1 MTSRPPMGVPPRQP
15 PRAPAPNLAVQHHQ
29 RSLSQQ
35 YLAPSSS
42 PSSSP
47 SVRRDPHVDAP
58 GEPPESLSSG
68 SQARPHASTPRRGS
82 SKLRLELSTN
92 DWDSALAN
100 TTDSPQI
107 LTPSRVAPV
116 SVPVPDATSA
126 VDKVSPAQSGSQLD
140 DNPPIP
146 MPKRRPQPIEKPIS
160 APRPSTTAVAPTKK
174 DARPKPYTV
183 EVPSDAPRFVS
194 IHKHD
199 IPNRDPFSKGLHNG
213 HADFFPWSGQHH
225 EDEWSSEAIQK
236 GTWDRGAQNETS
248 SARMAVLPAL
258 KQKSGLNALSTIF
271 MGVMNQRRFR
281 GQILSPSTF
290 KPPPRVTLTD
300 TKREVWLKDLANPTI
315 SLRRL
320 SRTIPH
326 GIRGRTLLDQCLNKN
341 VPTERAVWLA
351 KCVGANEIRAFKRK
365 GAGGAFV
372 MGGESKWVRDWTVF
386 VEQFVEAVVSA
397 FGEPD
402 WKTRVTYAI
411 RLATNLYSEHLLDRD
426 HYLDWITSNLE
437 NSSQAKMPMW
447 ILIAQITWADLVR
460 SRKYGRRLV
469 YTLLAQLNI
478 IHNDPDRDILIQ
490 LSSQLTG
497 LLKTLLRNNP
507 ESFVAPGLWPRHR
520 DALKAFLAQDDGVS
534 QDAWQRVNGRNAR
547 LLVASTASP
556 PAGRQH
562 LIKLFDSTIQGHYDR
577 ELAAK
582 CLAVTDDR
590 AELVKTLVE
599 WATSVHRPGLA
610 KIYVAVSLI
619 KSWAA
624 TNATSVIVDLLD
636 DVPPTDRLRKKAIF
650 HLVSELVRGGLF
662 SVPKY
667 IKWLIGRG
675 GLHDAAEIDPD
686 DGPCSSRLLVE
697 LPIHCLSE
705 SQRSQRTNLLRRA
718 GQYSTADEAK
728 DMANALR
735 CVDGSLGLSQHL
747 GDADGA
753 SNKCLSLP
761 KLLRRVSH
769 SSKAVQ
775 SSIGAHLRDVLTP
788 ELLAKVEPVAALSMF
803 SSARLVLETA
813 QDFGCLS
820 QVLKSHAAASDVD
833 VLAACADTINS
844 LLDVFLAMGT
854 ADGLFGSLSGR
865 LKSLNREQAAGA
877 RPLLVALTSLARR
890 LPHRSGIAQQLQRE
904 LAQSERSSAIDAC
917 SPVSD
922 SMALNGES
930 EVSEQIDKLLAS
942 GNTVDPPTM
951 NRLFRNIIPKLEAGW
966 VKADGGRR
974 LLASL
979 LARLRIFDAQHF
991 DKLMADWVSHVG
1003 TLGERPRLATLFP
1016 MLISLGCLSMPMVL
1030 QSANSVA
1037 DPGSASDASAVYLQ
1051 ELLQLVVMKPPR
1063 AAACLDTVEAYR
1075 FEVQQKAA
1083 RLEHPGA
1090 LLSLIR
1096 KAVSEYAAVG
1106 TRHRPLD
1113 EAGCEDGLVETM
1125 RYLVVADSSAVAKA
1139 LDVGTLATGAVEL
1152 VKRIVGKLLAPDG
1165 QGGCQESLDRL
1176 LSLSNELT
1184 MPFCQLKLD
1193 VDLSGEGDDKALE
1206 GFARAM
1212 DRAIEARSIAWTRML
1227 PCLSQDITRSL
1238 STQAHA
1244 RFLGLM
1250 PSPKS
1255 AKEEEEKEE
1264 KDDDD
1269 DDGHVVDLAEN
1280 LLGVLE
1286 AITPPKSAQLTT
1298 ALAEKLCDLW
1308 EIVAS
1313 PQQHQKKREVVLDRW
1328 LPALLRFVVLHSACA
1343 PEATGTGAT
1352 GATTTTNTNSSTA
1365 NTAPTSATTTAATAP
1380 TTATTTAT
1388 SPQHDDV
1395 RARIILILCGL
1406 LLELDRPSLSE
1417 HVLDVATLLIDTLP
1431 DETRIQCS
1439 KTVLFLPGSASQPHA
1454 SSSSSDARLYYLFSL
1469 QPPTWAEN
1477 LKLAHKERASIA
1489 YSAAARGMSTLYGIG
1504 PASSERLS
1512 PYVLRRWEVLSEPT
1526 PNVGENDTSLSLGLF
1541 EAIKMQ

>member
-15 PRAPAPNLAVQHHQ
+15 QRAPASNLAVQRPTHHQ

-35 YLAPSSS
+35 YLASSSS
-42 PSSSP
+42 PA
-47 SVRRDPHVDAP
+47 VRKDTHLDAP
-58 GEPPESLSSG
+58 GESPDVPPPAAQG
-68 SQARPHASTPRRGS
+68 RHHASTPRRGS

-92 DWDSALAN
+92 NWDSDLAA
-100 TTDSPQI
+100 TTESPQI

-116 SVPVPDATSA
+116 LAAPVPDAPGT
-126 VDKVSPAQSGSQLD
+126 DKVSPAQSRGSQHD

-146 MPKRRPQPIEKPIS
+146 MPKRRPQPPERPVPI
-160 APRPSTTAVAPTKK
+160 PRPSTSAAAPAKK

-194 IHKHD
+194 IHKLD
-199 IPNRDPFSKGLHNG
+199 LPNRDPFSKGLHTGN
-213 HADFFPWSGQHH
+213 ADFFPWSGHHH

-236 GTWDRGAQNETS
+236 GTWDRGAQNETA
-248 SARMAVLPAL
+248 SARVAVLPAL

-437 NSSQAKMPMW
+437 SSSQPKMPMW

-469 YTLLAQLNI
+469 YTLLTQLDN

-490 LSSQLTG
+490 LSSQLTS
-497 LLKTLLRNNP
+497 LLKTLLRSNP
-507 ESFVAPGLWPRHR
+507 ESFVAPSLWPRHR
-520 DALKAFLAQDDGVS
+520 DGLKAFLASDDGVS

-547 LLVASTASP
+547 LLVTNTASP

-562 LIKLFDSTIQGHYDR
+562 LIKLLDSTIQDHNDG

-590 AELVKTLVE
+590 TELVKTLVE

-624 TNATSVIVDLLD
+624 SDATTSVIVDLLD
-636 DVPPTDRLRKKAIF
+636 DVSATDRLRKKAVF
-650 HLVSELVRGGLF
+650 HLVSELIRARLF
-662 SVPKY
+662 SVPRY

-705 SQRSQRTNLLRRA
+705 SQRSQRTNVLWRA

-728 DMANALR
+728 DTANALR
-735 CVDGSLGLSQHL
+735 CVDSSLGLLQHL
-747 GDADGA
+747 GNADGPT
-753 SNKCLSLP
+753 KCLSLP

-769 SSKAVQ
+769 SSRAVQ
-775 SSIGAHLRDVLTP
+775 TSIGAHLRDVLTP
-788 ELLAKVEPVAALSMF
+788 DLLGKVEPVVALSTF

-813 QDFGCLS
+813 QDFSCLS
-820 QVLKSHAAASDVD
+820 QVLKSYAAASDVE
-833 VLAACADTINS
+833 VLAACADTVNS
-844 LLDVFLAMGT
+844 LLDVFMAMGT
-854 ADGLFGSLSGR
+854 ADGLFGSLTGR
-865 LKSLNREQAAGA
+865 LKSLKCEQAAGA
-877 RPLLVALTSLARR
+877 RPLLVALTGLARR
-890 LPHRSGIAQQLQRE
+890 LPHRSAVAQQLQRE
-904 LAQSERSSAIDAC
+904 LAQSERSNALDAC

-922 SMALNGES
+922 SMALQAQNGES
-930 EVSEQIDKLLAS
+930 EVAEQIDKLLAS

-966 VKADGGRR
+966 TKADDGGRR
-974 LLASL
+974 VFASL

-991 DKLMADWVSHVG
+991 DKLMADWVSHIG
-1003 TLGERPRLATLFP
+1003 TLKERPRLLGLFP
-1016 MLISLGCLSMPMVL
+1016 LLISLGCLSMPILL
-1030 QSANSVA
+1030 QSANSVSSSA
-1037 DPGSASDASAVYLQ
+1037 DAGSSSDASAVYLQ
-1051 ELLQLVVMKPPR
+1051 ELLQLIVTKLPR
-1063 AAACLDTVEAYR
+1063 AGCLDTVEAYR
-1075 FEVQQKAA
+1075 FEIRQKSA
-1083 RLEHPGA
+1083 RLEHSGA

-1096 KAVSEYAAVG
+1096 NAVAEYAAV
-1106 TRHRPLD
+1106 RSREPEVDCPLD
-1113 EAGCEDGLVETM
+1113 EAACKDCLVETL
-1125 RYLVVADSSAVAKA
+1125 RYLVVTDSSAVAKV
-1139 LDVGTLATGAVEL
+1139 LDVGTLAASAVEL
-1152 VKRIVGKLLAPDG
+1152 VDEMVTKLVAPGGGGDG
-1165 QGGCQESLDRL
+1165 GPQESFDQL
-1176 LSLSNELT
+1176 LGLCNELT

-1193 VDLSGEGDDKALE
+1193 VDLSGVGEPASRFE

-1212 DRAIEARSIAWTRML
+1212 DRAMEARNIVWTKML
-1227 PCLSQDITRSL
+1227 PCLSQEITRNL

-1244 RFLGLM
+1244 RFLGLI
-1250 PSPKS
+1250 PSLQS
-1255 AKEEEEKEE
+1255 AKAS
-1264 KDDDD
+1264 
-1269 DDGHVVDLAEN
+1269 DDGSTEHVVHLAEN
-1280 LLGVLE
+1280 LLGVME
-1286 AITPPKSAQLTT
+1286 AISSGQQPPPPPSWSQLTT
-1298 ALAEKLCDLW
+1298 TLVEKLCDLW

-1313 PQQHQKKREVVLDRW
+1313 RQEEAREEVLDRW
-1328 LPALLRFVVLHSACA
+1328 LPALLRFIVLHSPC
-1343 PEATGTGAT
+1343 PEAATGTT
-1352 GATTTTNTNSSTA
+1352 QSV
-1365 NTAPTSATTTAATAP
+1365 PATA
-1380 TTATTTAT
+1380 
-1388 SPQHDDV
+1388 HHEI
-1395 RARIILILCGL
+1395 RARIILVLCGL
-1406 LLELDRPSLSE
+1406 LLELDSRPRTARGGLSE
-1417 HVLDVATLLIDTLP
+1417 HVLDVATLLVDALP
-1431 DETRIQCS
+1431 DEVRTQCS
-1439 KTVLFLPGSASQPHA
+1439 RSILFLPGGASTA
-1454 SSSSSDARLYYLFSL
+1454 STSSDPRLYYLFSV
-1469 QPPTWAEN
+1469 QQPTWAEN

-1541 EAIKMQ
+1541 EAIRMQ

>member
-1 MTSRPPMGVPPRQP
+1 MTSRPLIGVPPRQP
-15 PRAPAPNLAVQHHQ
+15 QRAPASHSTAQRPPPHHQ

-35 YLAPSSS
+35 YLAPSGS
-42 PSSSP
+42 PAN
-47 SVRRDPHVDAP
+47 RRDSHPEAP
-58 GEPPESLSSG
+58 GESSEVPQPAA
-68 SQARPHASTPRRGS
+68 QARHHASTPRRGS
-82 SKLRLELSTN
+82 SKLRLELSNN
-92 DWDSALAN
+92 DWDPDLA
-100 TTDSPQI
+100 TTSDSPQI
-107 LTPSRVAPV
+107 LTPSRAAPALAPPV
-116 SVPVPDATSA
+116 SDA
-126 VDKVSPAQSGSQLD
+126 DKVSPAQSRGSQYD

-146 MPKRRPQPIEKPIS
+146 LPKRRLQLPERT
-160 APRPSTTAVAPTKK
+160 APRPRPPAATLAPIKK
-174 DARPKPYTV
+174 DARPRPYTV
-183 EVPSDAPRFVS
+183 EVPSSAPRFVS

-199 IPNRDPFSKGLHNG
+199 TPNRDPFSKGLHTG
-213 HADFFPWSGQHH
+213 HADFFPWSGNHH

-248 SARMAVLPAL
+248 SARLAVLPAL

-386 VEQFVEAVVSA
+386 VEQFVETVVSG

-411 RLATNLYSEHLLDRD
+411 RLATNLYSEHLMDRD

-437 NSSQAKMPMW
+437 SSPQSKMPMW

-469 YTLLAQLNI
+469 STLLAQLNN

-507 ESFVAPGLWPRHR
+507 ESFVAPQLWPKHR
-520 DALKAFLAQDDGVS
+520 DALKAFLAPDDGVS
-534 QDAWQRVNGRNAR
+534 QDAWQRVDGRNAR
-547 LLVASTASP
+547 LSVGCNTTSP

-562 LIKLFDSTIQGHYDR
+562 LIKLLDSTIQGYNDR
-577 ELAAK
+577 ELAVK
-582 CLAVTDDR
+582 CLAVTNDK

-619 KSWAA
+619 KAWAA
-624 TNATSVIVDLLD
+624 SNATSVIVDLLD
-636 DVPPTDRLRKKAIF
+636 HVSSSDRLRKKAVF
-650 HLVSELVRGGLF
+650 HLISELIRAGLF
-662 SVPKY
+662 SVPQY

-675 GLHDAAEIDPD
+675 GLHDAIEIDPD
-686 DGPCSSRLLVE
+686 EGPCSSRLLVE

-705 SQRSQRTNLLRRA
+705 SQRLQRTNLLRRA
-718 GQYSTADEAK
+718 GHYSTADEAK
-728 DMANALR
+728 DTANALR

-747 GDADGA
+747 GNADVA
-753 SNKCLSLP
+753 SSKCLSMP
-761 KLLRRVSH
+761 KLLRRISN

-775 SSIGAHLRDVLTP
+775 TSIGAHLGDVLTP
-788 ELLAKVEPVAALSMF
+788 EVLAKVEPVVALSTF

-813 QDFGCLS
+813 QDFTCLS
-820 QVLKSHAAASDVD
+820 QVLKSYAAASDVE
-833 VLAACADTINS
+833 VLAACADTVNS
-844 LLDVFLAMGT
+844 LLDVFLAMGS
-854 ADGLFGSLSGR
+854 ADALFGALTGR
-865 LKSLNREQAAGA
+865 LKSLNREQAAAA
-877 RPLLVALTSLARR
+877 RPLLVALASLARR
-890 LPHRSGIAQQLQRE
+890 LPNRGSIAQQLQRE
-904 LAQSERSSAIDAC
+904 LAQSERSKAIDAC

-922 SMALNGES
+922 SMALQAQNGES

-966 VKADGGRR
+966 AKADGGRR
-974 LLASL
+974 VFASL

-991 DKLMADWVSHVG
+991 DKLMADWVSHIG
-1003 TLGERPRLATLFP
+1003 TLKDRPRLLELFP
-1016 MLISLGCLSMPMVL
+1016 LLISLGCLSMPTVL
-1030 QSANSVA
+1030 RSANSVSSTA
-1037 DPGSASDASAVYLQ
+1037 ATDLGSPSDASSVYLQ
-1051 ELLQLVVMKPPR
+1051 ELLQLIVMKLPR
-1063 AAACLDTVEAYR
+1063 IGCLDTVETYR
-1075 FEVQQKAA
+1075 FEIQQRTA
-1083 RLEHPGA
+1083 RLEHAAA

-1096 KAVSEYAAVG
+1096 NAVAEYAAVVG
-1106 TRHRPLD
+1106 SRDDCPLD
-1113 EAGCEDGLVETM
+1113 EASCRDRLVETL
-1125 RYLVVADSSAVAKA
+1125 RYLVVADSSAVAKM
-1139 LDVGTLATGAVEL
+1139 LDVGTLTAGAVEFIDQM
-1152 VKRIVGKLLAPDG
+1152 VTRLLAPDG
-1165 QGGCQESLDRL
+1165 DGGSQESFDQL

-1193 VDLSGEGDDKALE
+1193 VYLSGAEGSSSRLE

-1212 DRAIEARSIAWTRML
+1212 DRAIEARNIAWTKML

-1244 RFLGLM
+1244 RFLGLI
-1250 PSPKS
+1250 PALKS
-1255 AKEEEEKEE
+1255 DEEASSSEQQ
-1264 KDDDD
+1264 
-1269 DDGHVVDLAEN
+1269 VDLAEN
-1280 LLGVLE
+1280 LLGVIE
-1286 AITPPKSAQLTT
+1286 AITSPKSAQLTT
-1298 ALAEKLCDLW
+1298 TLAEKLCDLW
-1308 EIVAS
+1308 GIVAS
-1313 PQQHQKKREVVLDRW
+1313 QQEEGIAAATMETVLDRW
-1328 LPALLRFVVLHSACA
+1328 LPALLRFVVLHCACSDGSQD
-1343 PEATGTGAT
+1343 EV
-1352 GATTTTNTNSSTA
+1352 
-1365 NTAPTSATTTAATAP
+1365 
-1380 TTATTTAT
+1380 
-1388 SPQHDDV
+1388 V
-1395 RARIILILCGL
+1395 RGRIILILCGL
-1406 LLELDRPSLSE
+1406 LLELDSRPRESLSQQ
-1417 HVLDVATLLIDTLP
+1417 VLDVATLLVDGLS
-1431 DETRIQCS
+1431 DEARMQCAKS
-1439 KTVLFLPGSASQPHA
+1439 ILFLPGGGGGGAPSVNV
-1454 SSSSSDARLYYLFSL
+1454 SSDPRLYYLFSI
-1469 QPPTWAEN
+1469 QQPTWAEN